1 MAILDKYSK
10 QQIIT
15 GMLAIVGLAVAV
27 YLIARGSSSD
37 APDSIERRSQ
47 TVTIR
52 DTVTGDEWTM
62 NRGQFERL
70 LLTQDG
76 MIDEKGGIPSQF
88 SEGRPVGVLVD
99 KSDWEETVRRINAM
113 KQEYGSPR
121 P

>member
-1 MAILDKYSK
+1 MSILDKYSK

-15 GMLAIVGLAVAV
+15 GMLAIVGLGVAV
-27 YLIARGSSSD
+27 YLISRGGSGD
-37 APDSIERRSQ
+37 APDSMERRSQ

-70 LLTQDG
+70 LLTQEG
-76 MIDEKGGIPSQF
+76 IIDEKGGIPSQF
-88 SEGRPVGVLVD
+88 SDGRPVGVLVD